1 MDNNTAILMAERS
14 ASNTLNNGSPRRMGS
29 QSPGTTRP
37 LSVDAQIVQLV
48 VHRDEK
54 GYGMK
59 VSGDNPVYVQSVK
72 EGGPAEKA
80 GLHAGDKILKVNG
93 ITVVTFTHTDVVD
106 LIKSSSEVLLT
117 VQQRTNRSIMASL
130 AGAHGRPLTAHAS
143 TTITNPQPVDNI
155 IQMQLQAEKE
165 QHYRLMIEKEQRYID
180 VLRSQLATSP
190 DEKKFLELTK
200 TEKNLQTL
208 QSMLQRNQ
216 TELPHCDSASSPI
229 SPETGALPNGNSE
242 PPPLP
247 KRTIRVFGNSTI
259 NNRSNTYPLPSHPN
273 KMLNSNEVQVDNPIY
288 YPPPDGP
295 PPPLPPRRSSIPSSP
310 QTPPGDVSNSINKQ
324 MSYPLVATCAT
335 LVNNYLQSNTSH
347 QRTKSSPESLLN
359 LSPLCETSGRLKS
372 SESVNDISKQESWDP
387 PEAPPGTPPP
397 PYPSP
402 RMGRKDAPDNGDTN
416 NGEDGSNNCSET
428 DSNPMRNRLVDNAVI
443 HAATSQVVQQPIMS
457 MEDDE
462 ISDQEMEQSEEHSPF
477 KSLTRLWENPPHLA
491 VFTNYILSNSDPN
504 SLFFY
509 LITDLY
515 KEGNAKEMKKWAF
528 EIHSTFL
535 VPGAPLRLGNCNEN
549 VAREIDD
556 VLMKDKKEEEILR
569 KIFWKARARAKE
581 ELSRQLVDFKQKRI
595 AGLGTIYGPGDAA
608 LSELYHDKSKELRL
622 YESLFIEKLE
632 PYLVEV
638 DKDNYDP
645 KKFYSAAALTTI
657 LQRTFGLRLSLPLI
671 ERCPVFVNKEK
682 SFKNKFLP
690 GRISRKLSI
699 QGHQFIA
706 QQYYTVILCN
716 NCHQIIY
723 GIGPQGYRCN
733 DCSINLHRQ
742 CINLYDDSCPGP
754 FNKKDRGIGKILRI
768 RPHESDHRRKA
779 SATNNFLHMERDRR
793 QMEDKDSEG
802 NDIGESKPS
811 QPVSRSGSDRRP
823 DCVREESGAGKNHDG
838 PAGGASPDSTQ
849 DKNDEIPIE
858 SSVSLPSS
866 GNKKRTASNINR
878 SESVK
883 EQSEKQR
890 KQRRNISDPS
900 QNTSNHHTEQSG
912 LSNTTDSGSSS
923 NSNSSISYNGRL
935 SESPSNPTSRENKSD
950 GDSDMDADSDH
961 INWQDLISTEQL
973 NNLPPHEKKRQDV
986 INELFYTEK
995 SHMRSLNVLH
1005 KIFYKPL
1012 QKSQVL
1018 KPDELSLIFPN
1029 IKELL
1034 QIHRQFHHEMTKK
1047 RREDPIVR
1055 NLGDLLL
1062 NMFSGNTGEA
1072 FKEAAAK
1079 FCERQQLALELIKE
1093 RRKRDSKFDSILTEG
1108 EKKRQCR
1115 RLQFQAIL
1123 PVEMQRLSKLP
1134 LLLERLIGALQE
1146 GNGNEEELNKLN
1158 RAYTH
1163 SKEIVNHVNEAA
1175 KMALNQARLVDIQ
1188 RSLDQSNF
1196 ERSNDPISQE
1206 FRPLDLTK
1214 YKLVR
1219 EGPMHLRRPNKSTV
1233 LVHVLLM
1240 EEVVVI
1246 LHKEGDKYVLKNF
1259 QSGTSGQT
1267 NPLSPIIKISTLLVR
1282 INAVCKN
1289 ALFLVNTSTM
1299 NSQMYDLRAEDD
1311 AKRDVWF
1318 KHFSDVTDAHNK
1330 KEGKTRHNES
1340 RPDDDDDDEESIQEF
1355 TQPQDVSER
1364 AEEVDHVENEESFT
1378 APVSDTSGGIEL
1390 ERDVTPEEEK
1400 NENNPESATVEGD
1413 SSTGVPSTV
1422 TAEEWP
1428 LIQPSQ
1434 VHVAVLPVH
1443 QAESRL
1449 TPIEQIRRKHEEIK
1463 RALKE
1468 KENLIADLLSI
1479 PQQEFHT
1486 IADMVSEEDS
1496 NSDSIN
1502 LTMASIYQTIRLQ
1515 EIINDTL
1522 NISDAGEIQA
1532 TGGQNISCS
1541 SQVTAKS
1548 NNPPSIPVSQVQDI
1562 VNRLSKHL
1570 TELLDKQKQLED
1582 EKVLMR
1588 NELYKMRE
1596 KLHEQL
1602 SIHDTSGLS
1611 SVMSDANIT
1620 LENEEEVRIDSETT
1634 VES

>member
-143 TTITNPQPVDNI
+143 TTITNPQPVD
-155 IQMQLQAEKE
+155 
-165 QHYRLMIEKEQRYID
+165 
-180 VLRSQLATSP
+180 
-190 DEKKFLELTK
+190 
-200 TEKNLQTL
+200 
-208 QSMLQRNQ
+208 
-216 TELPHCDSASSPI
+216 
-229 SPETGALPNGNSE
+229 
-242 PPPLP
+242 
-247 KRTIRVFGNSTI
+247 
-259 NNRSNTYPLPSHPN
+259 
-273 KMLNSNEVQVDNPIY
+273 
-288 YPPPDGP
+288 
-295 PPPLPPRRSSIPSSP
+295 
-310 QTPPGDVSNSINKQ
+310 
-324 MSYPLVATCAT
+324 
-335 LVNNYLQSNTSH
+335 LQSNTSH

>member
-1 MDNNTAILMAERS
+1 MDKNTPLLIAERS
-14 ASNTLNNGSPRRMGS
+14 PTSTVNGSPRRMATH
-29 QSPGTTRP
+29 SPGSARP
-37 LSVDAQIVQLV
+37 MSVVDAHIVQLV

-93 ITVVTFTHTDVVD
+93 ITVITFTHTDVVD
-106 LIKSSSEVLLT
+106 LIKSSSQVVLT
-117 VQQRTNRSIMASL
+117 VQQRTSRSIMSPL
-130 AGAHGRPLTAHAS
+130 SSPHVRPSTAHAS

-180 VLRSQLATSP
+180 VLRSQLATTP

-216 TELPHCDSASSPI
+216 SELPHCDSTSSPI
-229 SPETGALPNGNSE
+229 SPEIGALSNGNSE

-247 KRTIRVFGNSTI
+247 KRNNRFFGNSAT
-259 NNRSNTYPLPSHPN
+259 NKRSNTFPLPSHPN
-273 KMLNSNEVQVDNPIY
+273 KNLNANDVQVDNPIY
-288 YPPPDGP
+288 YPPPNEP
-295 PPPLPPRRSSIPSSP
+295 PPPLPPRRCSMPSADQNPS
-310 QTPPGDVSNSINKQ
+310 GDAANSINKQ

-335 LVNNYLQSNTSH
+335 LVNNYVGNSSH

-359 LSPLCETSGRLKS
+359 LSPATEASARLIN
-372 SESVNDISKQESWDP
+372 SESMIDIRKPESWDG

-402 RMGRKDAPDNGDTN
+402 RMERKNAPDDS
-416 NGEDGSNNCSET
+416 DG
-428 DSNPMRNRLVDNAVI
+428 RNVVEI
-443 HAATSQVVQQPIMS
+443 HAASSQVAQQPIIS

-462 ISDQEMEQSEEHSPF
+462 VSDLEMEQPEEHSPF
-477 KSLTRLWENPPHLA
+477 KSLSRLWENPPHLA
-491 VFTNYILSNSDPN
+491 VFTNYILSNADPN
-504 SLFFY
+504 SLLFY
-509 LITDLY
+509 LLTDLY

-535 VPGAPLRLGNCNEN
+535 VPGAPLRLGNVDEN

-556 VLMKDKKEEEILR
+556 VLMKEYDKEEILR

-581 ELSRQLVDFKQKRI
+581 ELGRQLADFKQKRT
-595 AGLGTIYGPGDAA
+595 AGLGTIYGPTDAA

-622 YESLFIEKLE
+622 YESLFVEKLE
-632 PYLVEV
+632 PYLAEL
-638 DKDNYDP
+638 DKENYEP
-645 KKFYSAAALTTI
+645 KKFYTAAALTTV
-657 LQRTFGLRLSLPLI
+657 LQRVFGLRLTLPML

-690 GRISRKLSI
+690 GRYSRKLSI
-699 QGHQFIA
+699 QGHQFTA

-716 NCHQIIY
+716 NCHQVIY
-723 GIGPQGYRCN
+723 GIGPQGYRCS
-733 DCSINLHRQ
+733 DCNINLHRQ
-742 CINLYDDSCPGP
+742 CVKLYDDSCPGP
-754 FNKKDRGIGKILRI
+754 VNKKDRGLGKILRI
-768 RPHESDHRRKA
+768 RPHESDQKRK
-779 SATNNFLHMERDRR
+779 STNNFIHMERERR
-793 QMEDKDSEG
+793 QAEEKDLEG

-823 DCVREESGAGKNHDG
+823 DSVREESGAGKNHDG
-838 PAGGASPDSTQ
+838 QAGGLVDSVQ
-849 DKNDEIPIE
+849 DKDDSPIE

-866 GNKKRTASNINR
+866 GHKKRNTTNINR

-883 EQSEKQR
+883 EQSEKR

-900 QNTSNHHTEQSG
+900 QNTSSSHDIEQNA

-923 NSNSSISYNGRL
+923 NSNSSISFNGRL
-935 SESPSNPTSRENKSD
+935 SESPSNPNDSLRGNKSD

-1018 KPDELSLIFPN
+1018 KPEELSLIFPN

-1034 QIHRQFHHEMTKK
+1034 QIHRQFNHEMTQK

-1093 RRKRDSKFDSILTEG
+1093 RRKRDSKFESILTEG

-1123 PVEMQRLSKLP
+1123 PAEMQRLSKLP
-1134 LLLERLIGALQE
+1134 LLLERLIGAVQE
-1146 GNGNEEELNKLN
+1146 GNGDEEELGKLN
-1158 RAYTH
+1158 KAYQL

-1175 KMALNQARLVDIQ
+1175 KMALNQARLEEIQ
-1188 RSLDQSNF
+1188 RHLDQSNF

-1219 EGPMHLRRPNKSTV
+1219 EGPMHLRRPNKSSV

-1259 QSGTSGQT
+1259 HSGTSGQT

-1330 KEGKTRHNES
+1330 KEGKTRRPES
-1340 RPDDDDDDEESIQEF
+1340 TPDNDDEESVQEF
-1355 TQPQDVSER
+1355 PQPQDVSER
-1364 AEEVDHVENEESFT
+1364 AEEVDHVENEEPCRTPS
-1378 APVSDTSGGIEL
+1378 VSDANGGAELDSEAATSE
-1390 ERDVTPEEEK
+1390 EQENRPEIAEG
-1400 NENNPESATVEGD
+1400 EGD
-1413 SSTGVPSTV
+1413 SNTGVPSTV

-1434 VHVAVLPVH
+1434 VHIAVLPVH
-1443 QAESRL
+1443 TAESRL
-1449 TPIEQIRRKHEEIK
+1449 TPIEQVRRKDEEVR

-1486 IADMVSEEDS
+1486 IADMVSEEDHA
-1496 NSDSIN
+1496 SDCIN
-1502 LTMASIYQTIRLQ
+1502 LTVASIYQTNSLLK
-1515 EIINDTL
+1515 IINDSL
-1522 NISDAGEIQA
+1522 NLSDESGIIQA
-1532 TGGQNISCS
+1532 TGGQHVSCS
-1541 SQVTAKS
+1541 SQTAKS
-1548 NNPPSIPVSQVQDI
+1548 NSTPSIPVPQVQDI

-1570 TELLDKQKQLED
+1570 TELLEKQKQSED
-1582 EKVLMR
+1582 EKSLLR
-1588 NELYKMRE
+1588 NELYKTRE
-1596 KLHEQL
+1596 KLHDQL
-1602 SIHDTSGLS
+1602 SIHDSSGSS
-1611 SVMSDANIT
+1611 SVLPDAST
-1620 LENEEEVRIDSETT
+1620 LENSEEVENSSETIAG
-1634 VES
+1634 S